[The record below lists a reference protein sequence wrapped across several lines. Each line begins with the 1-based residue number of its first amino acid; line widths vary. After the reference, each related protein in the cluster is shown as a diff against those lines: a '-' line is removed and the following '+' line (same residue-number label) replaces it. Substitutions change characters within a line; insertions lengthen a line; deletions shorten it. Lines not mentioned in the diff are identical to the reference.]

1 MRERIAQVIA
11 PKRWTPSRDLLTALI
26 QAEDDGDVLSDEELV
41 SQVVLLY
48 VAGHETT
55 VNLVANGSLLRHP
68 DQFALLAARPDLDA
82 NAVEGLLR
90 YDSPVQ
96 SSRRITLSPFEVG
109 GRRDVRD
116 RPLGLGEPRR
126 ALLGTRCRAASAG
139 PAQRARPRVLRRG
152 PHHCLGAALA
162 RLEGRI
168 ALGAGWPAGSRLC
181 GWPTPS
187 AGTAG

>member
-1 MRERIAQVIA
+1 VDAALDRLQRRITEDGRADLVAELAYPLPFTVICEVLGMPETDHGRPRELAGVMVRSLEPLNDPAPLVAIAEADAEMRERIAQVIA

-109 GRRDVRD
+109 GRR
-116 RPLGLGEPRR
+116 
-126 ALLGTRCRAASAG
+126 
-139 PAQRARPRVLRRG
+139 
-152 PHHCLGAALA
+152 
-162 RLEGRI
+162 GR
-168 ALGAGWPAGSRLC
+168 S
-181 GWPTPS
+181 
-187 AGTAG
+187 